1 MHFFNPPDK
10 MPLVEIVRGPATSDR
25 AIATVARLAVE
36 LGKFPVV
43 VADRPGFLVNRC
55 LAPYLAEAGQLLVE
69 GVEPE
74 ALDGVLCQFG
84 FPMGPARLLDEI
96 GWDIALRV
104 AETLSEAY
112 GERMQGSELATAM
125 VAAGQL
131 GTKSGGGLY
140 RNGKPN
146 AAGRKVLVALRR
158 SATRR
163 PGVGPEQVLDRCLL
177 PMLAE
182 AARCLDEGIVESAVQ
197 LDLGMVM
204 GVGFPPFRG
213 GPIQHGTE
221 LGWKQIVERLDEL
234 ARTVGPRLSPPD
246 SMRRLAMGR

>member
-1 MHFFNPPDK
+1 LDRLTPGTELCGLASAELVLEAAVEDLATKRALFQRVAERVAPTTVLCTNTSSLPIDRIAAGLPAPERVVGMHFFNPPDK

-163 PGVGPEQVLDRCLL
+163 PGVGPEQVLDRCL
-177 PMLAE
+177 
-182 AARCLDEGIVESAVQ
+182 
-197 LDLGMVM
+197 
-204 GVGFPPFRG
+204 
-213 GPIQHGTE
+213 
-221 LGWKQIVERLDEL
+221 
-234 ARTVGPRLSPPD
+234 
-246 SMRRLAMGR
+246 